1 MDKNIALIKN
11 NKVVET
17 NFVHFDDEAGFTQF
31 LEDNPTYKEITENDV
46 GEYDSRLYEVTQTKK
61 IGDIVIIKNT
71 LTKKT
76 LKLSEQVKL
85 KNELDAKQEQYAIK
99 FDKEILKCDA
109 RFKRKKLRTDEHTAE
124 INRIIEKEKRQDAL
138 FEAKKSE
145 IDNNSVTDL
154 TITESE

>member
-17 NFVHFDDEAGFTQF
+17 NFIHFDDEAGFTQF

-99 FDKEILKCDA
+99 FDEEILKCDA

-154 TITESE
+154 TISEAE